1 MSFNHTNAIKLISVS
16 KKYFKQG
23 QRTFK
28 ELLHGLVF
36 RGEKVGQFIW
46 ALKNIDLEISSG
58 ETIGVI
64 GANGSGKSTVLEM
77 IPGVTEPT
85 KGNFVING
93 SIAPLIELG
102 AGFHP
107 ELTGREN
114 IYLNAAIMGIGK
126 NKIKNKVVDIIK
138 FSELKKFIDTPVK
151 HYSSGMYLR
160 LAFSVAIQVDADIIL
175 IDEILAVGDQKFQE
189 KCLKRLRRLKEQNKT
204 IIFVSHNI
212 HQVQDFC
219 DRVIYLKNGKVLL
232 DDATA
237 KVVQQYSLD
246 MESKQ

>member
-1 MSFNHTNAIKLISVS
+1 MSSNHSKVIQLNNLS

-28 ELLHGLVF
+28 ELLHDLVF
-36 RGEKVGQFIW
+36 GGGKVGQFIW
-46 ALKNIDLEISSG
+46 ALKDLSLEISSG
-58 ETIGVI
+58 ETIGII
-64 GANGSGKSTVLEM
+64 GPNGSGKSTLLK
-77 IPGVTEPT
+77 IIAGVTEPT
-85 KGNFVING
+85 LGSLAING

-114 IYLNAAIMGIGK
+114 IYLNAAIMGIK
-126 NKIKNKVVDIIK
+126 KKEIEKKVVDIIK
-138 FSELKKFIDTPVK
+138 FSELKSFIDTPVK

-189 KCLKRLRRLKEQNKT
+189 KCLKKLEYLKKQNKT

-219 DRVIYLKNGKVLL
+219 ERVIYLKNGKILL
-232 DDATA
+232 DDNTA
-237 KVVQQYSLD
+237 KVVRQYSLD
-246 MESKQ
+246 MEAKQ